1 MMNDKGKKLAYSDH
15 INSFPLKEGHL
26 FIGLKVN
33 HEIAH
38 VVEKDTLANKMTV
51 SPVISK
57 KYQNIYNHVL
67 LLKLMCSISHQ
78 FHQ

>member
-1 MMNDKGKKLAYSDH
+1 MINDKEKKLVYSDH
-15 INSFPLKEGHL
+15 INSFPLKEDHL
-26 FIGLKVN
+26 SMGLKVN

-38 VVEKDTLANKMTV
+38 VVEKGTLTNKMTV

-57 KYQNIYNHVL
+57 TYQNIYNHVL
-67 LLKLMCSISHQ
+67 LLKLICSISHQ